1 MSTDKPDEGTAKF
14 EPDNKAAREMA
25 LLAGYLVEHG
35 REYSLTLDY
44 SEGSIG
50 DADALA
56 VRLFEAIPHDSS
68 AGLSEQERA
77 LILELGAY
85 VGETFI
91 RNHGGMWGWAE
102 TLDAGRNVGLRTN
115 DGLIVFP
122 VSTASNRLEGADVDS
137 MVIFYRILTVWPQAL
152 GKAEGL
158 RN

>member
-1 MSTDKPDEGTAKF
+1 MFSIIGIVILFVMVFGGFAITGG
-14 EPDNKAAREMA
+14 A
-25 LLAGYLVEHG
+25 LGPV
-35 REYSLTLDY
+35 
-44 SEGSIG
+44 
-50 DADALA
+50 
-56 VRLFEAIPHDSS
+56 FEAIPHDSS

-91 RNHGGMWGWAE
+91 RNHGGLWGWAE

-137 MVIFYRILTVWPQAL
+137 MVIFYRILTVWPQAQ
-152 GKAEGL
+152 GGAKGL
-158 RN
+158 SN